1 MMLPPFLLKWRPAWV
16 ALAVVV
22 ALAGCQTAPRA
33 TDRGNVSTELTQRV
47 GYTVPACPAPGE
59 ITLPPG
65 ASFDDG
71 LTEDEAVAVALWN
84 NAAFQ
89 ELLTDLGLTRGDL
102 IQAGLLPNP
111 ELLLYFAV
119 PDKPF
124 RYLFDFALESLWL
137 RPIRVKAAAGEADRT
152 ASRLAQAGLDLM
164 RDTRQAYADVVLAQ
178 ERVKVASE
186 GVKFRGKIAELAAA
200 RLKAGDI
207 SPQEAA
213 TAKIDA
219 LQAEQDAT
227 RVGYDVPVMTER
239 LRNLMGVGRY
249 REPIRLD
256 PPPAPP
262 CRTFNVD
269 ALTEEALANRPDA
282 VAATQAVVAAQERV
296 RIAKLGWVRFL
307 GIGDATSGRR
317 NGNELGPGLRVTIPL
332 FNHNQGGV
340 ARAESELERAVRNKQ
355 TVANQIILDVQRAY
369 QQYQQACAE
378 REVLLTKVRPEVE
391 ENVRR
396 AQAAYREGNVAYQ
409 IALETTRQLLDSLLR
424 EAVLTGDLR
433 RFWAELERSVGRR
446 LTVPAKTAAP
456 TSPPPAP
463 TVPIPNTLP
472 PPIAPVSAVSVAP
485 PSPQSTTTSPQPSAN
500 GSKFYPRLPDT
511 VTRAK

>member
-1 MMLPPFLLKWRPAWV
+1 MLPPTLIKFRLAWV
-16 ALAVVV
+16 ALAALV
-22 ALAGCQTAPRA
+22 ALAGCQTTPRA
-33 TDRGNVSTELTQRV
+33 PDRGTVSAEMTHRV
-47 GYTVPACPAPGE
+47 GANVPACPVPGE

-71 LTEDEAVAVALWN
+71 LTEDEAVAIALWN

-89 ELLTDLGLTRGDL
+89 ELLADLGLARGDL

-111 ELLLYFAV
+111 ELQFTFTI
-119 PDKPF
+119 PDRPF
-124 RYLFDFALESLWL
+124 RYAFDFALESLWL
-137 RPIRVKAAAGEADRT
+137 RPVRVRAAAGEADRT
-152 ASRLAQAGLDLM
+152 ASRLTQAGLDLM
-164 RDTRQAYADVVLAQ
+164 RDTRQAYADVVLAN
-178 ERVKVASE
+178 ERVKVAGE

-219 LQAEQDAT
+219 LQAEQDAA
-227 RVGYDVPVMTER
+227 RVGYDVPVTTER

-249 REPIRLD
+249 RGPIRPD
-256 PPPAPP
+256 SSPAPP
-262 CRTFNVD
+262 CGTFDVD
-269 ALTEEALANRPDA
+269 ALTADALATRPDA
-282 VAATQAVVAAQERV
+282 VAATQAVAAAQERV

-317 NGNELGPGLRVTIPL
+317 NGNELGPGLRVTIPV
-332 FNHNQGGV
+332 FNQNQGGI
-340 ARAESELERAVRNKQ
+340 ARAEAELERAVRNQQ
-355 TVANQIILDVQRAY
+355 TVANQIVLDVQRAY

-378 REVLLTKVRPEVE
+378 RDVLLTKVRPEVE

-433 RFWAELERSVGRR
+433 RAWAELERSAGRR
-446 LTVPAKTAAP
+446 LTTPATTP
-456 TSPPPAP
+456 TPASPPPSPPSPAP
-463 TVPIPNTLP
+463 SITP
-472 PPIAPVSAVSVAP
+472 ASAVSVSVAP
-485 PSPQSTTTSPQPSAN
+485 PSHRQTTNSPQQSVS
-500 GSKFYPRLPDT
+500 GSKFYPRLPDP
-511 VTRAK
+511 VKGAK

>member
-1 MMLPPFLLKWRPAWV
+1 MPPYIGRMRPAGGLI
-16 ALAVVV
+16 LAGVV
-22 ALAGCQTAPRA
+22 ALVGCQTAPHA
-33 TDRGNVSTELTQRV
+33 PDRGTVSAELTQRV
-47 GYTVPACPAPGE
+47 GYTVPACPPPGE

-71 LTEDEAVAVALWN
+71 LTEDEAVAIALWN

-164 RDTRQAYADVVLAQ
+164 RDTRQAYADVVLAN
-178 ERVKVASE
+178 ERVKVAGE

-219 LQAEQDAT
+219 LQAEQDAA
-227 RVGYDVPVMTER
+227 RVEYDVPVMTER
-239 LRNLMGVGRY
+239 LRNLMGVSRY
-249 REPIRLD
+249 RGPMPLD
-256 PPPAPP
+256 PSAAPP
-262 CRTFNVD
+262 CGTFDVD
-269 ALTEEALANRPDA
+269 ALTAEALASRPDA
-282 VAATQAVVAAQERV
+282 VAATQAVAAAQERV
-296 RIAKLGWVRFL
+296 RIAKLGWVRYL

-332 FNHNQGGV
+332 FNRNQGGI
-340 ARAESELERAVRNKQ
+340 ARAEAELERAVRNQQ
-355 TVANQIILDVQRAY
+355 TVANQIVLDVQRAY

-378 REVLLTKVRPEVE
+378 RDVLLTKVRPEVE

-396 AQAAYREGNVAYQ
+396 AQAAYREGNVPYQ

-433 RFWAELERSVGRR
+433 RAWAELERSAGRK
-446 LTVPAKTAAP
+446 LTVPAKTTAP
-456 TSPPPAP
+456 TPPPPAP
-463 TVPIPNTLP
+463 TVPH
-472 PPIAPVSAVSVAP
+472 PPITPASAVSIDP
-485 PSPQSTTTSPQPSAN
+485 PTSPPAAKPPQPSAG
-500 GSKFYPRLPDT
+500 GSKFYPRLPDA

>member
-1 MMLPPFLLKWRPAWV
+1 MLPPFLFKWRPAWV
-16 ALAVVV
+16 ALAAVV

-33 TDRGNVSTELTQRV
+33 PDRGTVSADLSHRT
-47 GYTVPACPAPGE
+47 GYTVPACPVPGE

-71 LTEDEAVAVALWN
+71 LTEDEAVAIALWN

-137 RPIRVKAAAGEADRT
+137 RPVRVKAAAGEADRT

-178 ERVKVASE
+178 ERVRVAGE
-186 GVKFRGKIAELAAA
+186 GVTFHGKIAELAAA

-227 RVGYDVPVMTER
+227 RIGYDVPVVTER

-249 REPIRLD
+249 RGPLRLD
-256 PPPAPP
+256 PSPAPP
-262 CRTFNVD
+262 CGTFDVD
-269 ALTEEALANRPDA
+269 ALTADALATRPDA
-282 VAATQAVVAAQERV
+282 LAATQAVAAAQERV
-296 RIAKLGWVRFL
+296 RVAKLGWVRVL

-317 NGNELGPGLRVTIPL
+317 DGNELGPGVRVTIPL
-332 FNHNQGGV
+332 FNQNQGGI
-340 ARAESELERAVRNKQ
+340 ARAEAERERAVRNQQ
-355 TVANQIILDVQRAY
+355 TVANQIVLDVQRAY

-378 REVLLTKVRPEVE
+378 RDVLLTKVRPEVD

-396 AQAAYREGNVAYQ
+396 AQAAYREGNVPYQ

-433 RFWAELERSVGRR
+433 RAWAELERSAGRR
-446 LTVPAKTAAP
+446 LTIPAATTTA
-456 TSPPPAP
+456 
-463 TVPIPNTLP
+463 IPSLP
-472 PPIAPVSAVSVAP
+472 PPSFPSVPPPVTPAATVSV
-485 PSPQSTTTSPQPSAN
+485 PQPVPPVASPPQPPGS
-500 GSKFYPRLPDT
+500 GSKFYPRLPAL
-511 VTRAK
+511 AKKAP

>member
-1 MMLPPFLLKWRPAWV
+1 MVPPILVECRLARV
-16 ALAVVV
+16 AFAVVFSI
-22 ALAGCQTAPRA
+22 AGCQTAPRA
-33 TDRGNVSTELTQRV
+33 PDRGTVSAELTHRV
-47 GYTVPACPAPGE
+47 GYTVPSCPPPGE

-65 ASFDDG
+65 ASLDDG
-71 LTEDEAVAVALWN
+71 LTEDEAVAIALWN

-111 ELLLYFAV
+111 ELQMTFTI
-119 PDKPF
+119 PNRPF
-124 RYLFDFALESLWL
+124 RYAFDFALESLWL

-164 RDTRQAYADVVLAQ
+164 RDTRQAYADVVLAS
-178 ERVKVASE
+178 ERVRVAGE
-186 GVKFRGKIAELAAA
+186 GVTFRGKIAELAAA

-219 LQAEQDAT
+219 LQAEQDAA
-227 RVGYDVPVMTER
+227 RVGYDVPVTTER

-249 REPIRLD
+249 RGPIRPD
-256 PPPAPP
+256 PSPAPP
-262 CRTFNVD
+262 CGTLDVD
-269 ALTEEALANRPDA
+269 ALTAEALATRPDA
-282 VAATQAVVAAQERV
+282 VAATQAVTAAQERV

-332 FNHNQGGV
+332 FNRNQGGI
-340 ARAESELERAVRNKQ
+340 ARAEAELERAVRNQQ
-355 TVANQIILDVQRAY
+355 TVANQIVLDVQRAY

-378 REVLLTKVRPEVE
+378 REVLLTRVRPEVE

-396 AQAAYREGNVAYQ
+396 AQAAYREGNVPYQ

-433 RFWAELERSVGRR
+433 RAWAELERSAGRR
-446 LTVPAKTAAP
+446 LTIPPSTTAP
-456 TSPPPAP
+456 TPPPPAP
-463 TVPIPNTLP
+463 TVPN
-472 PPIAPVSAVSVAP
+472 PPITPTSAVSVSVAP
-485 PSPQSTTTSPQPSAN
+485 STTPPAAKSPQASAS

-511 VTRAK
+511 VSRAK